1 MQSNLTNAQFNLN
14 ISIDEQNKI
23 KNYANLKG
31 KSVEEFIIES
41 VNNQIL
47 LESDQEYTSML
58 SKRTPL
64 ILEDLWDNE
73 NDAAYDNL

>member
-14 ISIDEQNKI
+14 ISIEEQNKI

-73 NDAAYDNL
+73 KDAAYDNL

>member
-73 NDAAYDNL
+73 KDAAYDNL